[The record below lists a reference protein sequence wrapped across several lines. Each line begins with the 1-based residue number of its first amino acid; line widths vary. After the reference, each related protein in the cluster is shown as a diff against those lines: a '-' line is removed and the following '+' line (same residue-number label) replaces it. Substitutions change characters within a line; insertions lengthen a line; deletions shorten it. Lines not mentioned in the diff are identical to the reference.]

1 MSRSG
6 FGRFAPSPS
15 GVMHFGNL
23 RTAVAAYLFAKSSG
37 REFLVRI
44 EDIDTGRS
52 RSDFAAQALE
62 DLTALGLLS
71 DERVVYQSQRHELYQ
86 AALEQLV
93 KKGLVYE
100 CYCSRAD
107 IAAAASAP
115 HGKPGIYPG
124 ICRDL
129 SDSER
134 VEKRAALAAQGRKPA
149 LRLRAPQGVEYTVH
163 DSLLGPL
170 TGLLHDF
177 VLRRTDGDWA
187 YQLVVVVDDMNQGV
201 DQIVRGADL
210 ASSAPVQA
218 WLTETLGGRPA
229 SYAHVPL
236 VMNAQGQRLAK
247 RDKSVTRPEL
257 NALGWSDQ
265 QILLRALETLGW
277 SAAKTDATELLI
289 CPTKEI
295 LKQATVTWRP
305 ESLPP
310 GPVIFH
316 P

>member
-1 MSRSG
+1 
-6 FGRFAPSPS
+6 
-15 GVMHFGNL
+15 MHFGNL

-277 SAAKTDATELLI
+277 SAAKTDATELLT

-295 LKQATVTWRP
+295 LKQATVTWRL
-305 ESLPP
+305 ESLTP

>member
-277 SAAKTDATELLI
+277 SAAKTDATELLT

-305 ESLPP
+305 ESLRP

>member
-134 VEKRAALAAQGRKPA
+134 VEKRAALASQGRKPA

-277 SAAKTDATELLI
+277 SAAKTDATELLT

-295 LKQATVTWRP
+295 LKQATVTWRL

>member
-62 DLTALGLLS
+62 DLTALSLLS

-277 SAAKTDATELLI
+277 SAAKTDATELLT

-305 ESLPP
+305 ENLPP

>member
-1 MSRSG
+1 
-6 FGRFAPSPS
+6 
-15 GVMHFGNL
+15 MHFGNL

-37 REFLVRI
+37 RKFLVRI

-52 RSDFAAQALE
+52 RPAFAAQALE
-62 DLTALGLLS
+62 DLTALGLQS
-71 DERVVYQSQRHELYQ
+71 DGEVVYQSQRGGLYQ

-93 KKGLVYE
+93 QKGLVYE

-134 VEKRAALAAQGRKPA
+134 AEKRAALAALGRKPA

-187 YQLVVVVDDMNQGV
+187 YQLVVVVDDINQGV
-201 DQIVRGADL
+201 DQIVRGSDL

-229 SYAHVPL
+229 TYAHVPL
-236 VMNAQGQRLAK
+236 VMNAQGLRLAK

-257 NALGWSDQ
+257 NARGWSDQ

-277 SAAKTDATELLI
+277 QTAKTDATQLLTR
-289 CPTKEI
+289 PTKEI
-295 LKQATVTWRP
+295 LKQAAASWGP
-305 ESLPP
+305 ENLPASP
-310 GPVIFH
+310 LIFH

>member
-1 MSRSG
+1 
-6 FGRFAPSPS
+6 
-15 GVMHFGNL
+15 MHFGNL

-62 DLTALGLLS
+62 DLTALGLQS

-93 KKGLVYE
+93 QKGLVYE

-149 LRLRAPQGVEYTVH
+149 LRLRAPQGVERTVH

-187 YQLVVVVDDMNQGV
+187 YQLVVVVDDMNQDV

-210 ASSAPVQA
+210 ASSAPAQA

-236 VMNAQGQRLAK
+236 VMNTQGQRLAK

-277 SAAKTDATELLI
+277 SAAKTDATELLT

-295 LKQATVTWRP
+295 LKQAAVTWRP
-305 ESLPP
+305 ENLPP

>member
-62 DLTALGLLS
+62 DLTALGLQS

-93 KKGLVYE
+93 QKGLVYE

-149 LRLRAPQGVEYTVH
+149 LRLRAPQGVERTVH

-187 YQLVVVVDDMNQGV
+187 YQLVVVVDDMNQDV

-236 VMNAQGQRLAK
+236 LMNTQGQRLAK

-277 SAAKTDATELLI
+277 SAAKTDATELLT

-295 LKQATVTWRP
+295 LKQAAVTWRP
-305 ESLPP
+305 ENLPP

>member
-1 MSRSG
+1 MSRDG

-277 SAAKTDATELLI
+277 SAAKTDATELLT

>member
-1 MSRSG
+1 MSRGG

-52 RSDFAAQALE
+52 RPSFAAQSLA
-62 DLTALGLLS
+62 DLAALGIVS
-71 DERVVYQSQRHELYQ
+71 DRRVVYQSQRHQLYQ

-93 KKGLVYE
+93 QKGLVYE

-134 VEKRAALAAQGRKPA
+134 EAKRTALAAQGRQPA
-149 LRLRAPQGVEYTVH
+149 LRLRAPQGVEYTVK

-187 YQLVVVVDDMNQGV
+187 YQLVVVVDDINQGV

-218 WLTETLGGRPA
+218 WLTEILGGYTA
-229 SYAHVPL
+229 AYAHVPL

-265 QILLRALETLGW
+265 KILLKVLETLGW
-277 SAAKTDATELLI
+277 SAAKTDATALLTL
-289 CPTKEI
+289 PTEEI
-295 LKQATVTWRP
+295 LNHALTNWRP
-305 ESLPP
+305 ENLPAE
-310 GPVIFH
+310 PVIFH

>member
-15 GVMHFGNL
+15 GVTHFGNL

-277 SAAKTDATELLI
+277 SAAKTDATELLT

>member
-187 YQLVVVVDDMNQGV
+187 YQLVVVVDDMNQGI

-277 SAAKTDATELLI
+277 SAAKTDATELLT

>member
-177 VLRRTDGDWA
+177 VLRRTDGDWD

-218 WLTETLGGRPA
+218 WLTETLGGRPV

-277 SAAKTDATELLI
+277 SAAKTDATEPLT

>member
-277 SAAKTDATELLI
+277 SAAKTDATEPLT

>member
-62 DLTALGLLS
+62 DLTALGLQS

-93 KKGLVYE
+93 QKGLVYE

-149 LRLRAPQGVEYTVH
+149 LRLRAPQGVERTVH

-187 YQLVVVVDDMNQGV
+187 YQLVVVVDDMNQDV

-236 VMNAQGQRLAK
+236 VMNTQGQRLAK

-277 SAAKTDATELLI
+277 SAAKTDATELLT

-295 LKQATVTWRP
+295 LKQAAVTWRP
-305 ESLPP
+305 ENLPP

>member
-1 MSRSG
+1 
-6 FGRFAPSPS
+6 
-15 GVMHFGNL
+15 MHFGNL

-93 KKGLVYE
+93 QKGLVYE

-124 ICRDL
+124 TCREL

-134 VEKRAALAAQGRKPA
+134 VEKRAALTAQGRKPA
-149 LRLRAPQGVEYTVH
+149 LRLRAPQGVEYTVQ

-201 DQIVRGADL
+201 NQIVRGADL

-277 SAAKTDATELLI
+277 SAAKTDATELLT

-305 ESLPP
+305 ENLPP

>member
-1 MSRSG
+1 MGRSG

-107 IAAAASAP
+107 VAAAASAP

-277 SAAKTDATELLI
+277 SAAKTDATELLT

>member
-93 KKGLVYE
+93 QKGLVYE

-149 LRLRAPQGVEYTVH
+149 LRLRAPQGVEHTVH

-277 SAAKTDATELLI
+277 SAAKTDATELLT

>member
-15 GVMHFGNL
+15 GVIHFGNL

-62 DLTALGLLS
+62 DLTALGLQS

-93 KKGLVYE
+93 QKGLVYE

-149 LRLRAPQGVEYTVH
+149 LRLRAPQGVERTVH

-187 YQLVVVVDDMNQGV
+187 YQLVVVVDDMNQDV

-236 VMNAQGQRLAK
+236 VMNTQGQRLAK

-277 SAAKTDATELLI
+277 SAAKTDATELLT

-295 LKQATVTWRP
+295 LKQAAVTWRP
-305 ESLPP
+305 ENLPP

>member
-1 MSRSG
+1 
-6 FGRFAPSPS
+6 
-15 GVMHFGNL
+15 MHFGNL

-52 RSDFAAQALE
+52 RPGFAVQSLE
-62 DLTALGLLS
+62 DLTALGIES
-71 DERVVYQSQRHELYQ
+71 DGEVVYQSERHELYQ

-93 KKGLVYE
+93 QKGLVYE

-129 SDSER
+129 SDSVR
-134 VEKRAALAAQGRKPA
+134 AQKRAALAAQGRKPA

-187 YQLVVVVDDMNQGV
+187 YQLVVVVDDINQGV

-277 SAAKTDATELLI
+277 LTAKTNATELLT

-295 LKQATVTWRP
+295 LKQAAATWRP
-305 ESLPP
+305 ENLPP
-310 GPVIFH
+310 NPVIFH

>member
-1 MSRSG
+1 
-6 FGRFAPSPS
+6 
-15 GVMHFGNL
+15 MHFGNL

-52 RSDFAAQALE
+52 RPGFAAQALE
-62 DLTALGLLS
+62 DLTALGLQS
-71 DERVVYQSQRHELYQ
+71 DGEVVYQSQRHKLYQ

-93 KKGLVYE
+93 QKGLVYE

-124 ICRDL
+124 SCRDL
-129 SDSER
+129 SDCER

-229 SYAHVPL
+229 TYAHVPL
-236 VMNAQGQRLAK
+236 VLNAQGQRLAK

-265 QILLRALETLGW
+265 QILLRVLETLGW
-277 SAAKTDATELLI
+277 PTAKTDPTVLLT
-289 CPTKEI
+289 CPTIEI
-295 LKQATVTWRP
+295 LKQAAVTWKP
-305 ESLPP
+305 KNLPP

>member
-62 DLTALGLLS
+62 DLTALGLQS

-93 KKGLVYE
+93 QKGLVYE

-134 VEKRAALAAQGRKPA
+134 VEKRAALASQGRKPA

-277 SAAKTDATELLI
+277 SAAKTDATELLT

>member
-1 MSRSG
+1 MGRSG

-93 KKGLVYE
+93 QKGLVYE

-124 ICRDL
+124 TCREL

-218 WLTETLGGRPA
+218 WLTETLGGCPA

-277 SAAKTDATELLI
+277 SAAKTDATELLT

>member
-1 MSRSG
+1 
-6 FGRFAPSPS
+6 
-15 GVMHFGNL
+15 MHFGNL

-277 SAAKTDATELLI
+277 SAAKTDATELLT

-305 ESLPP
+305 ESLRP

>member
-93 KKGLVYE
+93 QKGLVYE

-277 SAAKTDATELLI
+277 SAAKTDATELLT

-295 LKQATVTWRP
+295 LKQATVTWRL
-305 ESLPP
+305 ESLTP

>member
-1 MSRSG
+1 
-6 FGRFAPSPS
+6 
-15 GVMHFGNL
+15 MHFGNL

-187 YQLVVVVDDMNQGV
+187 YQLVVVVDDMNQGI

-277 SAAKTDATELLI
+277 SAAKTDATELLT

>member
-86 AALEQLV
+86 AVLEQLV
-93 KKGLVYE
+93 QKGLVYE

-124 ICRDL
+124 TCRDL
-129 SDSER
+129 SDSVR
-134 VEKRAALAAQGRKPA
+134 AEKRAALAAQGRKPA

-229 SYAHVPL
+229 GYAHVPL

-277 SAAKTDATELLI
+277 SAAKTDATELLTHS
-289 CPTKEI
+289 TKEI

-305 ESLPP
+305 ENLPP

>member
-1 MSRSG
+1 M
-6 FGRFAPSPS
+6 
-15 GVMHFGNL
+15 
-23 RTAVAAYLFAKSSG
+23 
-37 REFLVRI
+37 
-44 EDIDTGRS
+44 
-52 RSDFAAQALE
+52 
-62 DLTALGLLS
+62 GLQS

-93 KKGLVYE
+93 QKGLVYE

-187 YQLVVVVDDMNQGV
+187 YQLVVVVDDINQGV

-229 SYAHVPL
+229 TYAHVPL

-265 QILLRALETLGW
+265 EILLRVLETLGW
-277 SAAKTDATELLI
+277 PTAKTNATQLLTRS
-289 CPTKEI
+289 TKEI
-295 LKQATVTWRP
+295 LKQAAATWRP
-305 ESLPP
+305 ENLPP
-310 GPVIFH
+310 SPLIFH

>member
-1 MSRSG
+1 MSRDG

-62 DLTALGLLS
+62 DLTALGLQS
-71 DERVVYQSQRHELYQ
+71 DERVVYQSKRHELYQ

-93 KKGLVYE
+93 QKGLVYE

-134 VEKRAALAAQGRKPA
+134 VEKRAALASQGRKPA

-277 SAAKTDATELLI
+277 SAAKTDATELLT

>member
-62 DLTALGLLS
+62 DLTALSLLS

-277 SAAKTDATELLI
+277 SAAKTDATELLT

>member
-107 IAAAASAP
+107 VAAAASAP

-277 SAAKTDATELLI
+277 SAAKTDATEPLT

>member
-1 MSRSG
+1 
-6 FGRFAPSPS
+6 
-15 GVMHFGNL
+15 MHFGNL
-23 RTAVAAYLFAKSSG
+23 RTAVAAYLFARSSG

-52 RSDFAAQALE
+52 RPGFAAQALE
-62 DLTALGLLS
+62 DLTALGLQS
-71 DERVVYQSQRHELYQ
+71 DGEVVYQSQRHELYQ

-93 KKGLVYE
+93 QNGLVYE

-124 ICRDL
+124 SCRNL

-134 VEKRAALAAQGRKPA
+134 AEKRAALAAQGRKPA
-149 LRLRAPQGVEYTVH
+149 LRLRAPQGMEYTVH

-229 SYAHVPL
+229 IYAHVPL

-265 QILLRALETLGW
+265 QILLRVLETLGW
-277 SAAKTDATELLI
+277 PTAKTDATKLLTR
-289 CPTKEI
+289 PTKEI
-295 LKQATVTWRP
+295 LTQAAATWRP
-305 ESLPP
+305 ENLPP
-310 GPVIFH
+310 SPLIFH

>member
-236 VMNAQGQRLAK
+236 VMNAQGRRLAK

-277 SAAKTDATELLI
+277 SAAKTDATELLT

>member
-1 MSRSG
+1 
-6 FGRFAPSPS
+6 
-15 GVMHFGNL
+15 MHFGNL

-93 KKGLVYE
+93 QKGLVYE

-129 SDSER
+129 SDCER
-134 VEKRAALAAQGRKPA
+134 AEKRAALAAQGRKPA

-187 YQLVVVVDDMNQGV
+187 YQLVVVVDDINQGV

-229 SYAHVPL
+229 TYAHVPL

-265 QILLRALETLGW
+265 QILLRVLETLGW
-277 SAAKTDATELLI
+277 PTAKTNATQLLTRS
-289 CPTKEI
+289 TKEI
-295 LKQATVTWRP
+295 LKQAAASWRP
-305 ESLPP
+305 ENFPASPLF
-310 GPVIFH
+310 FH

>member
-1 MSRSG
+1 MGRSG

>member
-1 MSRSG
+1 
-6 FGRFAPSPS
+6 
-15 GVMHFGNL
+15 MHFGNL

-62 DLTALGLLS
+62 DLTALSLLS

-277 SAAKTDATELLI
+277 SAAKTDATELLT

>member
-1 MSRSG
+1 MNRSG

-62 DLTALGLLS
+62 DLTALGLQS

-93 KKGLVYE
+93 QKGLVYE

-107 IAAAASAP
+107 IATAASAP

-129 SDSER
+129 NDSER

-201 DQIVRGADL
+201 NQIVRGADL

-277 SAAKTDATELLI
+277 SAAKTDATELLT

-295 LKQATVTWRP
+295 LQQAAATWRP
-305 ESLPP
+305 ENLPP

>member
-277 SAAKTDATELLI
+277 SAATTDATELLT